1 MKLTK
6 DQLKQ
11 LIKEELQRVL
21 NEADVIKGPWP
32 GSGEEEGEDE
42 WDSGMGLVRGLGWDD
57 SDRPDEDHPP
67 GYEYEAI
74 QDQLGIA
81 AANAALRKAIE
92 IVRPYLDRGGEV
104 QGVIQKLK
112 GEIEYAILDAMRPI
126 AQSLYYAIEPF
137 KEEEREEEE
146 TRQYLERNPDPD
158 DWLGD
163 F

>member
-57 SDRPDEDHPP
+57 PDRPDEDSPP
-67 GYEYEAI
+67 GYEYEVI
-74 QDQLGIA
+74 QDQLSRA
-81 AANAALRKAIE
+81 AEDAALRKAIE
-92 IVRPYLDRGGEV
+92 IVRPYLDRGGDV
-104 QGVIQKLK
+104 RGVIQSLK
-112 GEIEYAILDAMRPI
+112 AEIEDDLLDAMRPI
-126 AQSLYYAIEPF
+126 AKSLYYAIEPF

-146 TRQYLERNPDPD
+146 ERQYLEKDPDPD

>member
-6 DQLKQ
+6 SQLKQ
-11 LIKEELQRVL
+11 LIQEELQRVL

-32 GSGEEEGEDE
+32 GSGETTDMPDYPPGEF
-42 WDSGMGLVRGLGWDD
+42 GHVPKHLQ
-57 SDRPDEDHPP
+57 DRPDEDLPP
-67 GYEYEAI
+67 GYEYEVI

-92 IVRPYLDRGGEV
+92 IVGPYLDRNDDV
-104 QGVIQKLK
+104 RGVIQSLK
-112 GEIEYAILDAMRPI
+112 AEIEDDMVDAMRPI

-137 KEEEREEEE
+137 KVEEREEEE
-146 TRQYLERNPDPD
+146 ARQYLERNPDPED

>member
-6 DQLKQ
+6 SQLKQ

-32 GSGEEEGEDE
+32 GSGETTDIPDYPPGEF
-42 WDSGMGLVRGLGWDD
+42 GHVPKHLQ
-57 SDRPDEDHPP
+57 DRPDEDNPP
-67 GYEYEAI
+67 GYEYEPI
-74 QDQLGIA
+74 QDQLGRA
-81 AANAALRKAIE
+81 AADTILRKAIE
-92 IVRPYLDRGGEV
+92 IVRPYLDRDGDV
-104 QGVIQKLK
+104 RGVIQSLK
-112 GEIEYAILDAMRPI
+112 GEIEDDLWDAMRPI

-137 KEEEREEEE
+137 KAEEREEEE

-158 DWLGD
+158 DDWLGD